1 MSTMTIKRNFYQVK
15 KITLMGFVLS
25 LFVHL
30 LFSLSFQSFDWL
42 KNFQIADNI
51 KKLEQLDKNQ
61 NLSKTKIQ
69 LNDIQE
75 LSPKVLEQL
84 KKIQKSK
91 VANRPRQIVAT
102 ENSDKVSK
110 KMPKE
115 METRFLGE
123 KDRFYEK
130 QTMTKNNGTFQE
142 MGKGVANGVNQVA
155 KPVAEP
161 VAEAKKVQKISQ
173 SDKTQNS
180 HKKIK
185 DLSLKDFGI
194 GPKSLDTRDLIA
206 NAQTENSIIQ
216 ELPQINLK
224 DTDVDHKLEKSAN
237 ELSSNTLGGAEGQ
250 IGKSGLSR
258 SNDFVD
264 DIPLGEV
271 THLNTQEFKYY
282 GFYNRIKQQLE
293 QFWGKSISE
302 KARSLYRSGRR
313 LPGNEQLITSV
324 TVILNEKGDILNI
337 LIDGSSGVKEL
348 DQAAVESF
356 KKAGPFPNPPKGLVV
371 NGRAVIQWG
380 FVVKS

>member
-1 MSTMTIKRNFYQVK
+1 LPTHKP
-15 KITLMGFVLS
+15 KIR
-25 LFVHL
+25 
-30 LFSLSFQSFDWL
+30 SFKNCL
-42 KNFQIADNI
+42 K
-51 KKLEQLDKNQ
+51 
-61 NLSKTKIQ
+61 
-69 LNDIQE
+69 
-75 LSPKVLEQL
+75 
-84 KKIQKSK
+84 
-91 VANRPRQIVAT
+91 
-102 ENSDKVSK
+102 
-110 KMPKE
+110 
-115 METRFLGE
+115 
-123 KDRFYEK
+123 
-130 QTMTKNNGTFQE
+130 
-142 MGKGVANGVNQVA
+142 
-155 KPVAEP
+155 
-161 VAEAKKVQKISQ
+161 
-173 SDKTQNS
+173 
-180 HKKIK
+180 
-185 DLSLKDFGI
+185 
-194 GPKSLDTRDLIA
+194 
-206 NAQTENSIIQ
+206 
-216 ELPQINLK
+216 NLK
-224 DTDVDHKLEKSAN
+224 DTDVDHKREKSAN